1 MILKETI
8 YIKTIIQTI
17 LIKTIIQTDKHKVKY
32 ISTACIL
39 KLLKKMF
46 HFISSLYIRMN
57 RKNINFDIKK
67 IKKATS
73 TTKTKKYL
81 I

>member
-1 MILKETI
+1 MILKVTI

-39 KLLKKMF
+39 KLLKKNF

-57 RKNINFDIKK
+57 GKNINFDIKK